1 MYTSSKNESKQNLRD
16 APARPLG
23 GRRANIAH
31 QKKKA
36 WMDELSRAG
45 LRVHTHTPW
54 RGGQDSKTHTHAQER
69 ERERKT
75 IELARRCFPA
85 IHGPPPIT
93 RSETDRGCRR
103 PLAEFD
109 QSSRKHFAG
118 LPLPLSPTFIHPS
131 IHPSIEACALVQ
143 SSRHTESG

>member
-1 MYTSSKNESKQNLRD
+1 
-16 APARPLG
+16 
-23 GRRANIAH
+23 
-31 QKKKA
+31 
-36 WMDELSRAG
+36 MDELSRAG

-75 IELARRCFPA
+75 IEFAKRCFPA

-109 QSSRKHFAG
+109 QSSRKHSAG
-118 LPLPLSPTFIHPS
+118 LPLPLSPTFIHQDTQRVDDS
-131 IHPSIEACALVQ
+131 GQTKKKGKKRRRRRKKACHIPEVP
-143 SSRHTESG
+143 EWMDGWID